1 MIKKILKYSL
11 FLIPLLLIYI
21 IRPIKIIRFQKL
33 STEVIG
39 SFAETTETYLCKKKI
54 NYEHKKNYLD
64 CFCYG
69 LIANNQLAQMVKKK
83 IIVLPRYLLEPIIVL
98 NGFFS
103 KYITTFKIHE
113 INLKN
118 YRDINDLYS
127 KYSPNLEFT
136 DDELK
141 LGESTLLEM
150 GIEKNSKY
158 ICFDI
163 RDDAYKKKKSLLNH
177 DMSYHDYRNFNSD
190 NFIKAAE
197 KITEKGYYVIRMG
210 RHVNKKFTSNNK
222 KIIDYANSKFRS
234 DLMDIYLGAHCEFCV
249 TTCTGF
255 SSIPL
260 IFKKPLAAIIIPLGL
275 IQTYNNNFI
284 SITKHHFLNG
294 QKLNAKEIFK
304 KKLAFFLDSKLFK
317 EKNIVLKEPS
327 SEEISE
333 FVLEAFNL
341 FVKKKKFSEKNEQ
354 LQIKFRLEL
363 KKYLDVAKLHDPI
376 YQHNLKLGQILQPEK
391 IKGFFGSDFLINNSF
406 FN

>member
-163 RDDAYKKKKSLLNH
+163 RDDAYKKKNH
-177 DMSYHDYRNFNSD
+177 
-190 NFIKAAE
+190 
-197 KITEKGYYVIRMG
+197 
-210 RHVNKKFTSNNK
+210 
-222 KIIDYANSKFRS
+222 
-234 DLMDIYLGAHCEFCV
+234 YL
-249 TTCTGF
+249 
-255 SSIPL
+255 IM
-260 IFKKPLAAIIIPLGL
+260 I
-275 IQTYNNNFI
+275 
-284 SITKHHFLNG
+284 
-294 QKLNAKEIFK
+294 
-304 KKLAFFLDSKLFK
+304 
-317 EKNIVLKEPS
+317 
-327 SEEISE
+327 
-333 FVLEAFNL
+333 
-341 FVKKKKFSEKNEQ
+341 
-354 LQIKFRLEL
+354 
-363 KKYLDVAKLHDPI
+363 
-376 YQHNLKLGQILQPEK
+376 
-391 IKGFFGSDFLINNSF
+391 
-406 FN
+406 